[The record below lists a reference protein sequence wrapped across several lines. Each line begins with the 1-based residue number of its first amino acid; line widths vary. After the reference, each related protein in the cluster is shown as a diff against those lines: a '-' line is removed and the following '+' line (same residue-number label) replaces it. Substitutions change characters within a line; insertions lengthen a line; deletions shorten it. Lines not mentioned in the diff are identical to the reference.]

1 MLQAESGAMTSL
13 VAYHHNWSV
22 LIVQIRY
29 EKELY
34 MGSSSPSSSSD
45 VLFENPFS
53 IEDLQVFDTETLYKM
68 LAHHCF
74 GLTSQ
79 GLACSV
85 HGASDSLI
93 KNVEQAI
100 PYEQRSLF
108 IEELHRALPTVEVEH
123 CRRQLLDS
131 LFWELVYWRTPEF
144 YEELTEGERL
154 HPGIFQ
160 HLEPDLRQKTVLD
173 AGAGSGRASF
183 ECSRYGAAKVYAVEP
198 SPGLLRL
205 LGRKIDVQPDR
216 SHIIPLH
223 GSFEALPLE
232 DSSVDT
238 AISCSAFTAKDE
250 QGGERGLAELR
261 RVTKPGGK
269 IAIIWPRME
278 DHAWFEQH
286 GFQYVSL
293 PVSTEMHVYFRSLQ
307 TALHCAR
314 LFYAHNEAVM
324 RYLLTMQK
332 PEIPFSVIGMNPPR
346 DYFWRE
352 VHK

>member
-1 MLQAESGAMTSL
+1 MA
-13 VAYHHNWSV
+13 
-22 LIVQIRY
+22 
-29 EKELY
+29 
-34 MGSSSPSSSSD
+34 SSSPSSPSD

-53 IEDLQVFDTETLYKM
+53 IEDLQVFDTETLCKM

-79 GLACSV
+79 RLAHSIQ
-85 HGASDSLI
+85 GAPDLLI
-93 KNVEQAI
+93 ENVERAI
-100 PYEQRSLF
+100 PDKQRSLF
-108 IEELHRALPTVEVEH
+108 NRELHTPLSAAEVEH
-123 CRRQLLDS
+123 SRRQILDS
-131 LFWELVYWRTPEF
+131 LFWELIYWRTPEL

-160 HLEPDLRQKTVLD
+160 RLEPDLAAKTVLD

-183 ECSRYGAAKVYAVEP
+183 ECTRYGAAKVYAVEP

-205 LGRKIDVQPDR
+205 LERKISVQRDR
-216 SHIIPLH
+216 SHITSLH
-223 GSFEALPLE
+223 GSFEALPLD
-232 DSSVDT
+232 DSSVDI

-250 QGGERGLAELR
+250 QGGERGLAELQ

-278 DHAWFEQH
+278 DHAWFEEH
-286 GFQYVSL
+286 GFHYVSL
-293 PVSTEMHVYFRSLQ
+293 PVRTEMRVHFRSLQ

>member
-1 MLQAESGAMTSL
+1 MA
-13 VAYHHNWSV
+13 
-22 LIVQIRY
+22 
-29 EKELY
+29 
-34 MGSSSPSSSSD
+34 SSSPSSPSD

-53 IEDLQVFDTETLYKM
+53 IEDLQVFDTETLCKM

-79 GLACSV
+79 RLAHSIQ
-85 HGASDSLI
+85 GAPDPLI

-100 PYEQRSLF
+100 PDKQRSLF
-108 IEELHRALPTVEVEH
+108 NRELHTPLSAAEVEH
-123 CRRQLLDS
+123 SRRQILDS
-131 LFWELVYWRTPEF
+131 LFWELIYWRTPEL

-160 HLEPDLRQKTVLD
+160 RLEPDLWGKTVLD

-183 ECSRYGAAKVYAVEP
+183 ECARYGAAKVYAVEP

-205 LGRKIDVQPDR
+205 LERKISAQPDR

-223 GSFEALPLE
+223 GSFEALPLD
-232 DSSVDT
+232 DSSVDI

-250 QGGERGLAELR
+250 QGGECGLAELK

-278 DHAWFEQH
+278 DHAWFEEH

-293 PVSTEMHVYFRSLQ
+293 PVSTEMRVYFRSLQ